1 MRFYD
6 YMNIKNTF
14 SILWSCRTIHP
25 GGVMDPNCYS
35 SSDYLQC
42 HFRLLVVIYWPFLDL
57 PQIVDQQ
64 VDPQSNRRTTIPTF
78 SWSSAVPFH
87 VQLLGEWHVRSV
99 LCLFHLLTVRCYGC
113 MMFPTFMSAATIFWL
128 IFKVVLK
135 WHVNFRCIMGSDKKT
150 WIFYSQFD
158 RKGWPSLQWAFRVFS
173 QLLREAITR
182 EKCSFF

>member
-1 MRFYD
+1 MPSKFHFFPLSTFY
-6 YMNIKNTF
+6 MVRLCKIGKLKRWKQCSIIFFVEKNTF
-14 SILWSCRTIHP
+14 SILWSCPTIHP
-25 GGVMDPNCYS
+25 GGVMDPICYS

-113 MMFPTFMSAATIFWL
+113 IDVSHFYVS
-128 IFKVVLK
+128 
-135 WHVNFRCIMGSDKKT
+135 SDHILTHFQGGAKMAR
-150 WIFYSQFD
+150 QF
-158 RKGWPSLQWAFRVFS
+158 
-173 QLLREAITR
+173 
-182 EKCSFF
+182 